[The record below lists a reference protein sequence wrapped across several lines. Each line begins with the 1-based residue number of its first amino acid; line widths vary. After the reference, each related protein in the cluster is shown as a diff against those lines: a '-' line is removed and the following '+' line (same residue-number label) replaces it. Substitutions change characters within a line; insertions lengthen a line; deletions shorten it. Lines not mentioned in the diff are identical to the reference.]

1 MSKNS
6 SATYYQ
12 YNKERLQKEPVED
25 IKVFPKK
32 KKKKSDYMVGND
44 TKIYWSKKSTGIKN
58 FFW

>member
-12 YNKERLQKEPVED
+12 YNKERLQREPVED

-32 KKKKSDYMVGND
+32 KKKKSDYMVGNY
-44 TKIYWSKKSTGIKN
+44 TKIYWNMKDKKAG
-58 FFW
+58 